1 MSGVLFIS
9 ILCSRNVYLN
19 TYGERRP
26 QKEVSI
32 HNRFAN
38 TAKVLIGRM
47 TEVGLEPVSS
57 FL

>member
-32 HNRFAN
+32 QGGPRISHE
-38 TAKVLIGRM
+38 K
-47 TEVGLEPVSS
+47 
-57 FL
+57 